1 MLQACRTPDTDVS
14 VKTAPDFNDEKFQ
27 AMVLEKDKEIE
38 ELKSEKDSEIRA
50 LKNELEVRNA
60 VMFHNNF
67 TGTLT
72 CKYLCVIH
80 M

>member
-1 MLQACRTPDTDVS
+1 MLQACRTPDMDVS
-14 VKTAPDFNDEKFQ
+14 VWS

-38 ELKSEKDSEIRA
+38 ELKSEKGSEIRA

-60 VMFHNNF
+60 VMFHTNF

-80 M
+80 V